1 MRRLGKEWTALERSW
16 EGKGK
21 DRAILQR
28 HTQSHTTNMLGIK
41 KPSLELLMQSRQR
54 VPYATWIQGEE
65 SAFFKHPYQNELYF
79 NCNVL
84 LQPEISRS

>member
-1 MRRLGKEWTALERSW
+1 
-16 EGKGK
+16 
-21 DRAILQR
+21 
-28 HTQSHTTNMLGIK
+28 MLGIK